1 MSSAVITLT
10 TDFGGGSPYVAE
22 MKGVVLSINPH
33 ATLIDVT
40 HDIAPQDIRQGAIA
54 LADATNR
61 FPPDSIHL
69 AVVDPGV
76 GSDRRIIYAR
86 FGRQHYV
93 APDNGLLD
101 RLAAHSDP
109 DRIVALTNPKYWLPK
124 VSATFHGRDIMAPVV
139 AHLSLGADPADLGAP
154 FCDLVRLDWSE
165 VRIVPGKVT
174 GSVESFDSFGN
185 VITDISESML
195 DGCPKDESVKICCDD
210 HETFGIFETYA
221 DQPEMTLIALVGSNG
236 KLELAIVNENA
247 KAMLGVAVG
256 EPVTV
261 SW

>member
-22 MKGVVLSINPH
+22 MKGVVLSINPQ

-109 DRIVALTNPKYWLPK
+109 DRIVA
-124 VSATFHGRDIMAPVV
+124 
-139 AHLSLGADPADLGAP
+139 
-154 FCDLVRLDWSE
+154 
-165 VRIVPGKVT
+165 
-174 GSVESFDSFGN
+174 
-185 VITDISESML
+185 
-195 DGCPKDESVKICCDD
+195 
-210 HETFGIFETYA
+210 
-221 DQPEMTLIALVGSNG
+221 
-236 KLELAIVNENA
+236 
-247 KAMLGVAVG
+247 
-256 EPVTV
+256 
-261 SW
+261 